1 MLLNKWKE
9 LNLDDRE
16 DFLDELR
23 NTKAS
28 QLNFSIERESLHTNY
43 PRIRLECEGFDLF
56 FRLIFSHEIGFGLSK
71 ECKLRA
77 EKISSPLQANIEE
90 MEPYLKKRVAM
101 IAVSELPFSEIH
113 ANRIGNYFKS
123 PRSQPA
129 YLSKHQVDQCLNALN
144 ARLPSELEWEAM
156 VRCGRDRLFPFGNN
170 LIDEEDLSAWM
181 EYDYDSKMAELENG
195 VKGIFFGEWCSDVFK
210 LSHAENA
217 SAISGS
223 NVIKGGAA
231 YFWPWQDQEWVW
243 CMCAMRMP
251 STDLDEGV
259 AVGRPVFGL

>member
-1 MLLNKWKE
+1 
-9 LNLDDRE
+9 
-16 DFLDELR
+16 
-23 NTKAS
+23 
-28 QLNFSIERESLHTNY
+28 
-43 PRIRLECEGFDLF
+43 
-56 FRLIFSHEIGFGLSK
+56 
-71 ECKLRA
+71 
-77 EKISSPLQANIEE
+77 
-90 MEPYLKKRVAM
+90 
-101 IAVSELPFSEIH
+101 
-113 ANRIGNYFKS
+113 
-123 PRSQPA
+123 
-129 YLSKHQVDQCLNALN
+129 
-144 ARLPSELEWEAM
+144 
-156 VRCGRDRLFPFGNN
+156 
-170 LIDEEDLSAWM
+170 
-181 EYDYDSKMAELENG
+181 MAELENG